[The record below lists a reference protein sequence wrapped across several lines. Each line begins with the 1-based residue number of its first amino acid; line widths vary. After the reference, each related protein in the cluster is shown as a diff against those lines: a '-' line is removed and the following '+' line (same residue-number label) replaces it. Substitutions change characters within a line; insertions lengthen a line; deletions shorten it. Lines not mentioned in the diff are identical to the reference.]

1 MPIHLEVVS
10 IERTVFS
17 DDVDMVIAPGAEGE
31 MGILPR
37 HASLMTGLSYGDL
50 IVKKAGQPD
59 QHIAIGG
66 GFMEVRP
73 DRITVLADSADQ
85 ADEIDIARAEEARR
99 RAQES
104 LAKGL
109 EPVDEERALAAL
121 RRANLQL
128 KVASRRRS
136 TGSARPSVSE

>member
-1 MPIHLEVVS
+1 M
-10 IERTVFS
+10 VFS
-17 DDVDMVIAPGAEGE
+17 GEVDRVVAPGAEGE
-31 MGILPR
+31 MTILPR
-37 HASLMTGLSYGDL
+37 HASLMTALNFGDL
-50 IVKKAGQPD
+50 VVKTAGQPD

-85 ADEIDIARAEEARR
+85 VDEIDIAQAEQARQ

-104 LAKGL
+104 LARGL

-121 RRANLQL
+121 KRAKLQL
-128 KVASRRRS
+128 KLAERHGGTRRR
-136 TGSARPSVSE
+136 PSSSS